1 MARPTLLTPERTE
14 KIVQLIAAGNFS
26 ETAALASGISKQT
39 YYNWLA
45 RGRAER
51 ERLNDKPNLKPK
63 AKEEPYLEFFD
74 AIEKARAEA
83 EARMVVLITKA
94 AQEPK
99 TWQAAAWWL
108 ERVAPQKY
116 GRVNRTELSGP
127 EGAPIK
133 SETKNIAMT
142 EAEVIAL
149 ADEIL
154 GINAPVINDTVDG
167 EPEAKADTE

>member
-1 MARPTLLTPERTE
+1 MPRPTLLTPERTE
-14 KIVQLIAAGNFS
+14 KIVALISAGNFA

-45 RGRAER
+45 RGKAER
-51 ERLNDKPNLKPK
+51 ERLNEVLNGKPRV
-63 AKEEPYLEFFD
+63 KEAPYLEFFD
-74 AIEKARAEA
+74 SIEKARAEA

-94 AQEPK
+94 AQEPR

-116 GRVNRTELSGP
+116 GRINRTEISGP
-127 EGAPIK
+127 EGSPIK
-133 SETKNIAMT
+133 SETKNVSLTQADIIAM
-142 EAEVIAL
+142 

-154 GINAPVINDTVDG
+154 GINAPIVMENKEDR
-167 EPEAKADTE
+167 ESANES